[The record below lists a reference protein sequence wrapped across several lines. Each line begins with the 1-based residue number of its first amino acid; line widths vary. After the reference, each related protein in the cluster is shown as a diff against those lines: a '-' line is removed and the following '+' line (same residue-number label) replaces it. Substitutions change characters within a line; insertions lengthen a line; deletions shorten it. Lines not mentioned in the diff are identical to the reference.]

1 MSLPL
6 TRRIAR
12 AALLVAAGAA
22 PVVGAA
28 GSASALDHSLAP
40 TGGLPGLSALDTAA
54 TDSAVDSATGVV
66 GETGGK
72 AVDTAVPATQ
82 QLAGD
87 PAGGAGEVL
96 GRTAGAATESAEA
109 PAAGAL
115 GGGLPN
121 TGALPGAGLMG
132 GLPIGG

>member
-40 TGGLPGLSALDTAA
+40 TDALSGLSVLDAA
-54 TDSAVDSATGVV
+54 NAGS
-66 GETGGK
+66 
-72 AVDTAVPATQ
+72 AVDTAGQ
-82 QLAGD
+82 
-87 PAGGAGEVL
+87 AGETL
-96 GRTAGAATESAEA
+96 GQTAGAATESAQA

-115 GGGLPN
+115 GDAVPN
-121 TGALPGAGLMG
+121 TGALPGAGLIG

>member
-40 TGGLPGLSALDTAA
+40 AGGLPGLSALDTTAA
-54 TDSAVDSATGVV
+54 DSTLDTATGVV

-72 AVDTAVPATQ
+72 AAPAAQ
-82 QLAGD
+82 QLASD
-87 PAGGAGEVL
+87 PAGAAADTL
-96 GRTAGAATESAEA
+96 GQTAGAAAESAEA
-109 PAAGAL
+109 PASDAL
-115 GGGLPN
+115 GGLPD